1 MKSSWKKQRL
11 ATKKKHIKVIRNKKT
26 ILKHFGITIAPLEKF
41 TISQIT
47 KGFKI
52 FERALINAI
61 ENLKGLAISYKNN
74 EVKQ

>member
-11 ATKKKHIKVIRNKKT
+11 ATKRKHIMVIRNKKT
-26 ILKHFGITIAPLEKF
+26 ILKYFGIAITPLEKF
-41 TISQIT
+41 TTRQIIE
-47 KGFKI
+47 GFKI
-52 FERALINAI
+52 FERALKNAT